1 MSLTDELERLN
12 ALHEKGVLNDA
23 EFTLAKK
30 RLLDGDAAFA
40 SSNKASREYSVLHQ
54 LARSKSDRWIGG
66 VCGGLAE
73 FSNIPAWAWRLLFV
87 LLLLLHG
94 LGLIVY
100 LLLWIFVPLQKERL
114 VLLPEKIAAYEA
126 KPEAPKDEAKP

>member
-1 MSLTDELERLN
+1 MNLADELERLN

-30 RLLDGDAAFA
+30 RLLEGDAAYA
-40 SSNKASREYSVLHQ
+40 SNNKASREYSVLHRV
-54 LARSKSDRWIGG
+54 ARSKSDRWIGG

-73 FSNIPAWAWRLLFV
+73 FSDVPAWAWRLLFV

-100 LLLWIFVPLQKERL
+100 LLLWIFVPLAKEKL
-114 VLLPEKIAAYEA
+114 VLLPEKIPMYGTN
-126 KPEAPKDEAKP
+126 PEATKDEPKP